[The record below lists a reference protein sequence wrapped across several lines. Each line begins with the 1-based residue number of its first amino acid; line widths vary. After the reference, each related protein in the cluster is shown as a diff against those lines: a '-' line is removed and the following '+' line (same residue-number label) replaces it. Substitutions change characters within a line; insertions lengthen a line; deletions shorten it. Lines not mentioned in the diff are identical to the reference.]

1 MRPRNGWFIPQVK
14 GLLEPVS
21 TPTPDD
27 AVREALSLITYDPE
41 KDQRKPKR
49 NSKAKRVENQWR
61 PEGDLTLAVLKAFEK
76 KEKRK

>member
-1 MRPRNGWFIPQVK
+1 MRPKNGWFIPPIK

-49 NSKAKRVENQWR
+49 NSKAKRVESQWR
-61 PEGDLTLAVLKAFEK
+61 PEDDLTLAVLKAFEK